1 MSQAAM
7 ALKRGPPEAH
17 RFKPGQSGNPGGR
30 PKKLAEL
37 YNLAATNFPQAVQ
50 ALGELLKSEDE
61 ALRLQAVQ
69 FAYLY
74 TLGKPPEG
82 TDLVHLESMRQR
94 LAEVVVHSL
103 PEVAPDALPPNSVPE
118 LVQEPLT
125 TSPVPPE
132 AAGVVTASVLRE
144 EPVTPPP
151 SEPSGFVMT
160 PERQAFLE
168 QIKPP
173 EYRLE
178 PALGGMP
185 HPDVMK
191 QAVPHALA
199 GGVESQRDKEP
210 AVSQG
215 LRCLFRGRDGQCSEL
230 AQDGKQW
237 CPGHLA
243 KLFEVAK

>member
-1 MSQAAM
+1 VSQAAM

-103 PEVAPDALPPNSVPE
+103 PEVAPDAPPPNSVPE

-168 QIKPP
+168 AIRPP
-173 EYRLE
+173 EVK
-178 PALGGMP
+178 P
-185 HPDVMK
+185 
-191 QAVPHALA
+191 
-199 GGVESQRDKEP
+199 
-210 AVSQG
+210 QG
-215 LRCLFRGRDGQCSEL
+215 LRCLFRGKDGQCSEL
-230 AQDGKQW
+230 TQDGKQW